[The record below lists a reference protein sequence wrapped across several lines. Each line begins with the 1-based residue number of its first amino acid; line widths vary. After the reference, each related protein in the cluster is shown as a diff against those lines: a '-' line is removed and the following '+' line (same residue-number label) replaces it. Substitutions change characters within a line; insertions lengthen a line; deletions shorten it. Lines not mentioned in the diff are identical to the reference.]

1 MLPVL
6 PQLHRVELP
15 PSQPPVLTAFSAP
28 PKNRTPVEGGSRG
41 ATGGGRR
48 SSLLRRGLGLAAS
61 LPRYKE
67 EPEPLSRTQQV
78 VGLRYLIPKSQTHAD
93 TWRCAWTRTDGAQTR
108 VAFPVHGPSNPFL

>member
-1 MLPVL
+1 M
-6 PQLHRVELP
+6 
-15 PSQPPVLTAFSAP
+15 
-28 PKNRTPVEGGSRG
+28 EGGSRG

-48 SSLLRRGLGLAAS
+48 SSLLRRGLRLAAS
-61 LPRYKE
+61 LGCPHPRYRE

-93 TWRCAWTRTDGAQTR
+93 TWRCSWTRTDGAQTR